1 MRSNGAYGDRMVEV
15 CRHARV
21 PHAVYSEP
29 YSDIPHVERIREMLD
44 ADPAITHVCMVHSET
59 TTGLLNDIAPV
70 GELCHER
77 GLTFIVDAMSSFACV
92 EMPVEDW
99 HIDFLVSSAN
109 KDIQG
114 VPGFSFI
121 ICRRDKLEASAGKAR
136 SLSMD
141 LYDQWVPMER
151 DGKWRYTSPTHVVLA
166 FARPCAS
173 SRRRVA
179 SPLAPCT
186 AIKRG
191 LHPDRYFTAPRGPFS
206 RAFVYR
212 NRSAWQL
219 KRFRRGLLSLYISN
233 LRSYRVCDRQNPP
246 HPPVFLRQMFTN
258 LAKPPLKNCP
268 TRHRKS

>member
-1 MRSNGAYGDRMVEV
+1 MRSNGAYGDRMVEA

-44 ADPAITHVCMVHSET
+44 VDPAITHVCMVHSET

-109 KDIQG
+109 KGIQG

-166 FARPCAS
+166 FAKALRELEEEGGIPARAARYAANQRLLTRRMEAMGFKAYLDHHQGPIITTFYYPQGATFSFAEMYDYAKPVMSRTSS
-173 SRRRVA
+173 SRRTPWVA
-179 SPLAPCT
+179 TAAPT
-186 AIKRG
+186 
-191 LHPDRYFTAPRGPFS
+191 
-206 RAFVYR
+206 
-212 NRSAWQL
+212 
-219 KRFRRGLLSLYISN
+219 
-233 LRSYRVCDRQNPP
+233 
-246 HPPVFLRQMFTN
+246 
-258 LAKPPLKNCP
+258 P
-268 TRHRKS
+268 T

>member
-99 HIDFLVSSAN
+99 HIDFLVSSVN
-109 KDIQG
+109 KGIQG
-114 VPGFSFI
+114 VPGLSFI

-166 FARPCAS
+166 FAKALRELEEEGGIPA
-173 SRRRVA
+173 
-179 SPLAPCT
+179 
-186 AIKRG
+186 
-191 LHPDRYFTAPRGPFS
+191 
-206 RAFVYR
+206 RAMHR
-212 NRSAWQL
+212 N
-219 KRFRRGLLSLYISN
+219 
-233 LRSYRVCDRQNPP
+233 
-246 HPPVFLRQMFTN
+246 
-258 LAKPPLKNCP
+258 
-268 TRHRKS
+268 